1 MDSIRYENL
10 IKASVAAKQLG
21 KSSTTIRRMIADN
34 RLIGEKNGARYWVN
48 RASLEQFIET
58 GDGRI
63 DQTELKPNIESDI
76 SDTITEL
83 IGTELVPLE
92 GSLPTETSETGD
104 DTAVFGCLKGH
115 IQYDAVA
122 FFERCK
128 DFPFSS
134 LSILARCVDYE
145 RNDYIERLL
154 GRRFRVMHDNIPM
167 IDLLG
172 DNLWTI
178 IKDYFEQGYFP
189 EDPYIQKSERQIFRD
204 DILWRLEIRENA
216 ASVRP
221 DAFCFPFKAI
231 YDDWTLMELETLGAK
246 EAIGNH
252 LWENRSANW
261 SE

>member
-1 MDSIRYENL
+1 
-10 IKASVAAKQLG
+10 
-21 KSSTTIRRMIADN
+21 MIADN

-204 DILWRLEIRENA
+204 DILWRLEIRENTP
-216 ASVRP
+216 SVRP
-221 DAFCFPFKAI
+221 DAFCFPFKAV
-231 YDDWTLMELETLGAK
+231 YDDRMLLDLETQGAK
-246 EAIGNH
+246 EVMHA
-252 LWENRSANW
+252 AT
-261 SE
+261 

>member
-1 MDSIRYENL
+1 MKDDSGL

-21 KSSTTIRRMIADN
+21 KSSTTIRRMIQDK
-34 RLIGEKNGARYWVN
+34 RLVGEKNGARYWVN
-48 RASLEQFIET
+48 RASLEQFIEI

-63 DQTELKPNIESDI
+63 EQRGPKPNTESDI
-76 SDTITEL
+76 SGTITEL
-83 IGTELVPLE
+83 IGTELVPLD
-92 GSLPTETSETGD
+92 GNLPAETSETGA
-104 DTAVFGCLKGH
+104 DTPDFGCLKGQ
-115 IQYDAVA
+115 IQYNAVA

-145 RNDYIERLL
+145 RNDYVERLL
-154 GRRFRVMHDNIPM
+154 ERRFRVMHDNIPM

-189 EDPYIQKSERQIFRD
+189 EDPFYPNEKRRMFRD
-204 DILWRLEIRENA
+204 DILFRLEIRENTP
-216 ASVRP
+216 SVRP

-231 YDDWTLMELETLGAK
+231 YDDWTLLDLETLGAK
-246 EAIGNH
+246 EVT
-252 LWENRSANW
+252 EC
-261 SE
+261 

>member
-1 MDSIRYENL
+1 MKSDNL

-21 KSSTTIRRMIADN
+21 KSSTTIRRMIADK
-34 RLIGEKNGARYWVN
+34 RLLGEKNGARYWVN
-48 RASLEQFIET
+48 RASLEQFMET

-63 DQTELKPNIESDI
+63 DQTGPKPNTESDI
-76 SDTITEL
+76 SGTITEL
-83 IGTELVPLE
+83 IGTELVPLD
-92 GSLPTETSETGD
+92 GNLPAETSDIGA
-104 DTAVFGCLKGH
+104 DTPFECLKGP

-145 RNDYIERLL
+145 RNDYVEWLL
-154 GRRFRVMHDNIPM
+154 ERRFRVMHENIPM

-189 EDPYIQKSERQIFRD
+189 EDPFYPKEKRRMFRD
-204 DILWRLEIRENA
+204 DILFRLEIRENTP
-216 ASVRP
+216 SVRP
-221 DAFCFPFKAI
+221 DAFCFPFKAV
-231 YDDWTLMELETLGAK
+231 YDDWTLMELETQGAK
-246 EAIGNH
+246 EVM
-252 LWENRSANW
+252 EC
-261 SE
+261 